1 MLNRLQ
7 RNQKETVRSEFGEHP
22 LLLTCQW
29 TMKQFEMQM
38 PSFRLSPEEVFWEA
52 ADVLDLV
59 LGDPD
64 HVAELL
70 HSLWDDRMSDYMDST
85 VGCTMPDAQLGAACV
100 VYSAMGTLSF
110 SSHWD
115 YKYGIL
121 KLMMADVHKRFA
133 DWRKFEDAILGCIER
148 YGEELGEWVD
158 EYLETDEYLLDEIAE
173 AIDGSKGAKGSK
185 VQSGD
190 GDVEEGFTPI
200 RTTFAKNHILDAQ
213 IGMVLVEMKKQGWV
227 AQSVN
232 NDNFL
237 KLFSGGQNSLTY
249 EWCASKGI
257 LKELFNQ
264 MIKVKYIT
272 IPDGIGYLQ
281 ILQSH
286 FVDASGNYVTGLKG
300 GVCGKKALPAI
311 KRCLDIFAIEL

>member
-59 LGDPD
+59 LVNPD
-64 HVAELL
+64 HVADLL

-148 YGEELGEWVD
+148 YGEELGFWVD
-158 EYLETDEYLLDEIAE
+158 EYLESEDYLSDEISE
-173 AIDGSKGAKGSK
+173 LLFPTEPKYKQQKLEDIDFEPTRSTFSKSK
-185 VQSGD
+185 V
-190 GDVEEGFTPI
+190 I
-200 RTTFAKNHILDAQ
+200 DAQ
-213 IGMVLVEMKKQGWV
+213 LALVFQEIKKQKWIG
-227 AQSVN
+227 S
-232 NDNFL
+232 DTKPEDFL
-237 KLFSGGQNSLTY
+237 KLFSGKQNSVKMVWLS
-249 EWCASKGI
+249 SKGA
-257 LKELFNQ
+257 LRELFFQ
-264 MIKVKYIT
+264 MLNGKYIT
-272 IPDGIGYLQ
+272 CPDGEGYVQ

-286 FVDASGNYVTGLKG
+286 FVDEDGDYILKVKG
-300 GVCGKKALPAI
+300 GIPSKKALLVI
-311 KRCLDIFAIEL
+311 KQCIDYLDLQLLDDGV